1 MKLATFR
8 RDGAERIGIVHS
20 GDARLFDLAAACE
33 DAPNPAFAS
42 MLALIDADDAGLDA
56 ARALFARRGAEA
68 GLSIDLGAVQL
79 LAPLPRPRQMRD
91 AMSFALHILQ
101 ARRGFKAL
109 AARREGGEAAFR
121 TAMAEPL
128 GELASVHRKLPI
140 YYITNRL
147 TVVGPDATI
156 RWPRYSQVMDYELEI
171 GVVTRRA
178 RADIPRDEA
187 ASHIFGYTIFN
198 DFSARDTQALESPG
212 RLGPAKGKSFD
223 GANVLGP
230 WIVTPD
236 EIGDPQALAVEVR
249 VNGEIRARGDTR
261 NMLFSFEDI
270 LVHASQ
276 DETIHA
282 GEFFG
287 SGTVGN
293 CSGLELGRFL
303 EHGDVVE
310 LKVEKIGVLRNR
322 VERRA

>member
-1 MKLATFR
+1 
-8 RDGAERIGIVHS
+8 
-20 GDARLFDLAAACE
+20 
-33 DAPNPAFAS
+33 
-42 MLALIDADDAGLDA
+42 
-56 ARALFARRGAEA
+56 
-68 GLSIDLGAVQL
+68 
-79 LAPLPRPRQMRD
+79 
-91 AMSFALHILQ
+91 
-101 ARRGFKAL
+101 
-109 AARREGGEAAFR
+109 
-121 TAMAEPL
+121 
-128 GELASVHRKLPI
+128 
-140 YYITNRL
+140 
-147 TVVGPDATI
+147 
-156 RWPRYSQVMDYELEI
+156 MDYELEI

-178 RADIPRDEA
+178 RADIPRGEA

-198 DFSARDTQALESPG
+198 DFSARDTQAVESQG

-236 EIGDPQALAVEVR
+236 EIGDPQALAAEVR
-249 VNGEIRARGDTR
+249 VNGEIRSRGDTR

-310 LKVEKIGVLRNR
+310 LKVEKIGVLRNT
-322 VERRA
+322 VERQA